1 MNQSKTAPSGPSG
14 PSGPSEKSSGMH
26 AWLVMMKAH
35 RALNRHATR
44 SIEALD
50 MCLSDFGILELLLN
64 KGPQKVNDIGR
75 KIELTSGAITIA
87 IDRLEARAFVVR
99 GFDPGDR
106 RARIVRLTPQG
117 KAHISGAF
125 AAHEAAMERAASG
138 LSKSER
144 HTLIQLVKKLG
155 TSAQALLQEDPP
167 SADVLPALSRRK

>member
-1 MNQSKTAPSGPSG
+1 MSEPKTAPSGPN
-14 PSGPSEKSSGMH
+14 EKSSGTH

-35 RALNRHATR
+35 RALSRHATR

-99 GFDPGDR
+99 GFDPADR

-117 KAHISGAF
+117 RAHIGGAF
-125 AAHEAAMERAASG
+125 TAHEAAMERAASG
-138 LSKSER
+138 LGKSER
-144 HTLIQLVKKLG
+144 TALIQLVKKLG
-155 TSAQALLQEDPP
+155 TSAEALLQEEPK
-167 SADVLPALSRRK
+167 SVGALPARSRKK